1 MPKLIASWDD
11 GTIADLK
18 MADLMSKYQI
28 ETIFYW
34 PTYISQIKKFAVTS
48 SWLNPEQCQNI
59 AKSFEIGSHS
69 VSDKPMKK
77 MTLPQIT
84 REIYESRKYLQDLT
98 GQSINS
104 FSYPKNSLS
113 TLIKALIKGAE
124 YTSARN
130 LVIGNIQGTK
140 DIHDIH
146 CSVQIGIDRIE
157 YRNLSWEKYADKLL
171 SKCNDNSVFYIFGN
185 SWDVESYNDWDNLE
199 TLIKKILGK

>member
-34 PTYISQIKKFAVTS
+34 PSYISQIKTFAVTS
-48 SWLNPEQCQNI
+48 SWLNPQQCKDI
-59 AKSFEIGSHS
+59 ANSFTIGSHS

-84 REIYESRKYLQDLT
+84 REIYDSKKYFQDLT
-98 GQSINS
+98 GQNIDS
-104 FSYPKNSLS
+104 FSYPKNSHN
-113 TLIKALIKGAE
+113 TLIKALLKGAG

-130 LVIGNIQGTK
+130 LVIGNTQASK
-140 DIHDIH
+140 DVFDIH

-157 YRNLSWEKYADKLL
+157 YRNLSWEKYADQLL
-171 SKCNDNSVFYIFGN
+171 KKCNDNSVFYMFGN
-185 SWDVESYNDWDNLE
+185 SWDVESYNDWENLE